1 MSWKKILKNE
11 ENWKSKIQDDMD
23 VAEGNIRDRKE
34 KGGNVVIYEGRGGR
48 DGQDAKEVI
57 KDNDPKLYQ
66 KLESHFNS
74 NPLTNEYD
82 DLEEH
87 EEIEE
92 FHWSEA
98 FLKYGMDDGGYRE
111 LSEEVTDFI
120 ESLGYTVRM
129 THALAHNIYIS
140 EVMWTDKVKF

>member
-1 MSWKKILKNE
+1 MIKMSWKDILKN
-11 ENWKSKIQDDMD
+11 DD
-23 VAEGNIRDRKE
+23 
-34 KGGNVVIYEGRGGR
+34 VVIYEGRGGR
-48 DGQDAKEVI
+48 DGKDAKEVI
-57 KDNDPKLYQ
+57 KENDPELYQ

-82 DLEEH
+82 DLEEY

-92 FHWSEA
+92 FHWSGA
-98 FLKYGMDDGGYRE
+98 FLKYGMNDGSYRE

-129 THALAHNIYIS
+129 THALAHNVYIS
-140 EVMWTDKVKF
+140 SVVKND